1 MRTHWHQP
9 QTMRTQPHS
18 WWVQSSNNQIYQ
30 NATTCKQ
37 WNQLELNETNLGIQQ
52 LSYRSTSSTA
62 RHIKVATLCVNVFG
76 KVLISR
82 LGRLQSHNL
91 NLIYFILSAMAP
103 YGVVLQ
109 LLELVH
115 ELTAPLRLFLI
126 VYNCHLTCNLSKP
139 GLTVIPSL
147 PGPAD

>member
-1 MRTHWHQP
+1 
-9 QTMRTQPHS
+9 
-18 WWVQSSNNQIYQ
+18 
-30 NATTCKQ
+30 
-37 WNQLELNETNLGIQQ
+37 
-52 LSYRSTSSTA
+52 
-62 RHIKVATLCVNVFG
+62 
-76 KVLISR
+76 
-82 LGRLQSHNL
+82 
-91 NLIYFILSAMAP
+91 MAP

-126 VYNCHLTCNLSKP
+126 VYSCHRTCPVGVNLSKP